1 MEGFTGKNCEK
12 CKNPFEGEFW
22 LTVLAVWVIHFLWI
36 WPSLRCRLYHFLW
49 FTLTCAF
56 HSFIDITAD
65 TALSLDGTGRL
76 DYAMRQSP
84 KRDILLRQSL
94 MGLTSDLSG
103 PSSLKVKFRTRSKS
117 GTLLHVQ
124 ESSNYTTIKV
134 KEGSTERCQR
144 HARMCL
150 LFPKHPE
157 AQVNV
162 HTGMLVYLSIS
173 PFATW
178 SSSWD
183 PHVNMSHIHTVLP

>member
-1 MEGFTGKNCEK
+1 MQIVSF
-12 CKNPFEGEFW
+12 P
-22 LTVLAVWVIHFLWI
+22 LIYPA
-36 WPSLRCRLYHFLW
+36 
-49 FTLTCAF
+49 LTCASY
-56 HSFIDITAD
+56 SFIDITAD

-84 KRDILLRQSL
+84 KRDVLLRQSL

-103 PSSLKVKFRTRSKS
+103 PSSLEVKFRTRSKS

-134 KEGSTERCQR
+134 KGGSTERCQR

-157 AQVNV
+157 AQVSV
-162 HTGMLVYLSIS
+162 HTGMLVYLSVS
-173 PFATW
+173 PFATR
-178 SSSWD
+178 SSS
-183 PHVNMSHIHTVLP
+183 